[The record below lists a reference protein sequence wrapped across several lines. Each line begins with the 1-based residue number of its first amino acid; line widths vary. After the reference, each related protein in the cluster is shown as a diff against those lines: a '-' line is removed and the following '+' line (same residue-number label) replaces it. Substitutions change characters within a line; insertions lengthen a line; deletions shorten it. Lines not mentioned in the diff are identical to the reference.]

1 MSPRLPNRRLSR
13 DWRRYGPVLGRES
26 RADVPGAGEGE
37 AGAGPRVRLRDR
49 QEGDHANRG
58 QAVTSAASVGFGFR
72 VASTKPSGARPLAGF
87 RRRIFRRDSP
97 KARERGPM
105 RPAVVETGPSAHMRE
120 HIGWHV
126 VAFFGASRQPGSQ
139 AGQTGLQTADP
150 TGSPWSTGAG
160 PLRFRP
166 RLRRG
171 AVWSCDA
178 SGHGSSGGALLARCI
193 RLACAAG
200 SGLSRSDLTQCKP
213 HPKRMPKAPTA
224 PPYEPQ
230 ASSRPKAPLRRTRCL
245 WSVLTRACR
254 VEFPGPRG
262 QSAER

>member
-126 VAFFGASRQPGSQ
+126 VAFFGASRQPGSH

-160 PLRFRP
+160 PLRFP
-166 RLRRG
+166 P
-171 AVWSCDA
+171 V
-178 SGHGSSGGALLARCI
+178 
-193 RLACAAG
+193 CAAG
-200 SGLSRSDLTQCKP
+200 RSGRAMLRGTGRLAGLSLRGASGSPVLRAQVFRD
-213 HPKRMPKAPTA
+213 PT
-224 PPYEPQ
+224 
-230 ASSRPKAPLRRTRCL
+230 
-245 WSVLTRACR
+245 
-254 VEFPGPRG
+254 
-262 QSAER
+262 